1 MGRLY
6 TELSKDTPG
15 IELIPT
21 NFKNT
26 APWFFDILVDGRK
39 ELKEYLIK
47 REIGTREFYL
57 PLHSEPAYGC
67 KESFP
72 VAEEIAKKGL
82 WLPPSIKLTDEQIQY
97 ICSEIKKYCKKNYQ

>member
-26 APWFFDILVDGRK
+26 APWFFDILVG
-39 ELKEYLIK
+39 
-47 REIGTREFYL
+47 
-57 PLHSEPAYGC
+57 
-67 KESFP
+67 
-72 VAEEIAKKGL
+72 
-82 WLPPSIKLTDEQIQY
+82 
-97 ICSEIKKYCKKNYQ
+97 